1 MLIKAQKLKGVS
13 LYLVLMLL
21 SIILGIFLGLS
32 SLLLGQIKMF
42 RSVEE
47 SVIAFYAADTGIERN
62 LFVLQESY
70 TNIPVFDGGAVF
82 TVETTCNPAYIYC
95 TDYCSGCS
103 SDPSCDAPRFCMTS
117 NGQFRET
124 KRAIFV
130 KF

>member
-1 MLIKAQKLKGVS
+1 MLIKTQKLKGAS
-13 LYLVLMLL
+13 LYLTLMLL
-21 SIILGIFLGLS
+21 SVILGIFLSLS

-47 SVIAFYAADTGIERN
+47 SVIAFYAADTGIEKN
-62 LFVLQESY
+62 LFAIQGSY

-82 TVETTCNPAYIYC
+82 TVETTCNPDYDSC
-95 TDYCSGCS
+95 SLYCSDCS
-103 SDPSCDAPRFCMTS
+103 PDPTCDAPRFCMTS
-117 NGQFRET
+117 NGQFYET

>member
-1 MLIKAQKLKGVS
+1 MLIKTQKLKGAS
-13 LYLVLMLL
+13 LYLTLMLL
-21 SIILGIFLGLS
+21 SVILGIFLGLA

-62 LFVLQESY
+62 LYAIQGSY
-70 TNIPVFDGGAVF
+70 PQTLLFDSDASF
-82 TVETTCNPAYIYC
+82 TVETTCNPAYAYC
-95 TDYCSGCS
+95 LDYCPDCS
-103 SDPSCDAPRFCMTS
+103 FSPSCDAPRFCMTS

>member
-1 MLIKAQKLKGVS
+1 MLIKTQKLKGAS
-13 LYLVLMLL
+13 LYLALMLL

-62 LFVLQESY
+62 LFEVREAY
-70 TNIPVFDGGAVF
+70 TDIPLFAGGATF
-82 TVETTCNPAYIYC
+82 TVTTTCNPTYTYC
-95 TDYCSGCS
+95 LDYCPDCS
-103 SDPSCDAPRFCMTS
+103 FSPSCNAPRFCMTS
-117 NGQFRET
+117 NGQFRDT